1 MNTLHTLTK
10 LTIVAYNNT
19 PASVAKKAGLSDHL
33 VSKAEG
39 YTDLLRFLAVLDKAN
54 TTQVANWLDSLG
66 DDLDAI

>member
-33 VSKAEG
+33 VQKAEN
-39 YTDLLRFLAVLDKAN
+39 YRDLLRFVGVLDKAN
-54 TTQVANWLDSLG
+54 TAQVANWLDSLG